1 MDDGNVLDVPQKP
14 TRWRDRQGIYAG
26 PRAPNGS
33 VGGAEKAQG
42 RHTLCGCEM
51 DRTAIRSHHQARA
64 REEGTE
70 GTEPDHSGE
79 GEGTDRG
86 RACPDDCFDFG
97 AIGGGSGQDDA
108 RRIGCMDP
116 VDHGRPTVRRPPLD
130 RGAGNGVKDHEFL
143 NGILTTGVRSFHS
156 PTPLPLM

>member
-1 MDDGNVLDVPQKP
+1 
-14 TRWRDRQGIYAG
+14 
-26 PRAPNGS
+26 
-33 VGGAEKAQG
+33 
-42 RHTLCGCEM
+42 M
-51 DRTAIRSHHQARA
+51 DRAAIRSHHQARA

-108 RRIGCMDP
+108 RRICCMDP
-116 VDHGRPTVRRPPLD
+116 VDHCRPQVRRPPLD

-143 NGILTTGVRSFHS
+143 SGTLAPGVRYFHS